1 MNIAEEIRRLCR
13 EKNAIIMA
21 HYYQRPEIQDIAD
34 FVGDSLAL
42 AQVAAKTDADIIV
55 MCGVHFMAETAK
67 ILCPDKKVL
76 IPAPEAGCSL
86 ADSCKAA
93 DLAAWKVAHPNHM
106 VVSYVNTSAAVKALT
121 DVVVTSSN
129 ALKIVKQLPEDR
141 PILFGP
147 DQNLGGYINRM
158 TGRSMELWNGGCH
171 VHARFSEEALLAL
184 KEQYPTAKVLAHPEC
199 KQSILQHADVIGSTQ
214 ALLDY
219 AKQSMADTKNSLPF
233 REGMGVG
240 SLLAIGEIGLD
251 YHWDTTFKEQQH
263 EALREQMRWAE
274 QYHLPV
280 MIHSRDA
287 TEDTLK
293 ILREFPTVKG
303 VMHCFSGSHEVAQ
316 QVVEMGYYLGIGG
329 VLTFKNC
336 KLAEHLVGIPLERL
350 VLETD
355 APYMAPVP
363 HRGKRNE
370 SRWMWYVV
378 ERLAQVYN
386 CTPEHVNEVT
396 TANAKAL
403 FVINL

>member
-1 MNIAEEIRRLCR
+1 MNIVEEIRALCQ

-21 HYYQRPEIQDIAD
+21 HYYQRPEIQDVAD

-86 ADSCKAA
+86 ADSCKAS

-219 AKQSMADTKNSLPF
+219 AKQSNS
-233 REGMGVG
+233 
-240 SLLAIGEIGLD
+240 SLERPISNS
-251 YHWDTTFKEQQH
+251 
-263 EALREQMRWAE
+263 EASHL
-274 QYHLPV
+274 QYIV
-280 MIHSRDA
+280 A
-287 TEDTLK
+287 TESGILHEMQKSCPEVEFIAVPAEGGGCNECEYMRMCTLEN
-293 ILREFPTVKG
+293 LRD
-303 VMHCFSGSHEVAQ
+303 C
-316 QVVEMGYYLGIGG
+316 L
-329 VLTFKNC
+329 L
-336 KLAEHLVGIPLERL
+336 
-350 VLETD
+350 
-355 APYMAPVP
+355 
-363 HRGKRNE
+363 NE
-370 SRWMWYVV
+370 SNEIAV
-378 ERLAQVYN
+378 EETIAHDAIRPIQRML
-386 CTPEHVNEVT
+386 EMS
-396 TANAKAL
+396 
-403 FVINL
+403 